1 MHMIRACTFESQTD
15 LRRNNIATIGDG
27 MSRGICFL
35 KLRNPLFFGQVRVDA
50 DENAEQ
56 TIISV
61 TLSNTGHFGGL
72 KHCEAPWGKTVSMIL
87 RLSTLSVQ
95 LQ

>member
-1 MHMIRACTFESQTD
+1 
-15 LRRNNIATIGDG
+15 
-27 MSRGICFL
+27 MSRVICFL
-35 KLRNPLFFGQVRVDA
+35 KVLNSLFFWQLDA

-61 TLSNTGHFGGL
+61 TLSNAGHFGGL